1 MVVQPPYDAQN
12 PPQQSAHGS
21 PWEQEAGQA
30 SPVPVQFSPQLP
42 EVLQLLP
49 QQTSPSTQVESSLH
63 GQPNP
68 AQPVAAAGWGATLR
82 PMPIMAAPSASS
94 PRNVERR
101 EWCVI
106 RLRVHRSKRDG
117 SISTLLIVGRTTP
130 DRTPHVWRFGPR
142 VRRPPARDSGM
153 SRVLA

>member
-68 AQPVAAAGWGATLR
+68 ARPVAATGWGTAIR
-82 PMPIMAAPSASS
+82 PKPKVAAPSASS
-94 PRNVERR
+94 PRSVDRR
-101 EWCVI
+101 ERCMV

-117 SISTLLIVGRTTP
+117 SISTLRLSAARHRIERPMFGTPGRGSGV
-130 DRTPHVWRFGPR
+130 RAPH
-142 VRRPPARDSGM
+142 AGM
-153 SRVLA
+153 SRTLA

>member
-42 EVLQLLP
+42 EVLQLFP

-68 AQPVAAAGWGATLR
+68 VQPVAAAGWGAARR
-82 PMPIMAAPSASS
+82 PPVIAAAPSASN
-94 PRNVERR
+94 PRNVDRR
-101 EWCVI
+101 ERWAATV
-106 RLRVHRSKRDG
+106 RVHRSKRAE
-117 SISTLLIVGRTTP
+117 SISTLLDTADELKEPIGTRMIV
-130 DRTPHVWRFGPR
+130 
-142 VRRPPARDSGM
+142 
-153 SRVLA
+153 